1 MLQRRDR
8 SKNRGPRLSLRWW
21 QAGIAAA
28 SGGFLLDVA
37 SPGIGWWPAGLIG
50 ATLVLLALWRQRAWS
65 GLALGAIAGAAFWFP
80 QISWLTLYLGPV
92 PWLALGTLMTLWFA
106 AMGSVIGPVTRGLS
120 RLPLPPSAVITAQ
133 VFAASGIWTARE
145 LAQSSWPY
153 GGFAWGRL
161 AHTQSSGPL
170 AELASWL
177 GFAGL
182 SGLLA
187 AACAVPVVFW
197 FARRP
202 AIPAGSGPAPSAA
215 SLPEAAPVGLATRS
229 LALATGGTLV
239 ALILLALVPIAP
251 TQVTGGV
258 RIAAVQ
264 GNSDAGIFDD
274 RESGDVLR
282 DHVQTTAEYLD
293 AVQTGTAGD
302 PPDLI
307 VWPENSAEF
316 DLPGSAYTR
325 GLVDGLA
332 RRADAPIVV
341 GSILPADA
349 PDAYTNS
356 SLVWQ
361 PGEGVTGRY
370 DKRYPVPFAEY
381 MPHRSFYRALVPDL
395 VDLVQ
400 LDYLPGTL
408 PSAMPIELGDPS
420 TDPLL
425 AGIAIC
431 FDIIF
436 DEQAVAMIGDGAEL
450 ILAQTNNADFGRT
463 DENAQQLEIARLRAI
478 ETGRVVVN
486 ISTVGISEIIG
497 PDGRA
502 LDAIEPYTA
511 GVMVADVPRHAG
523 ETPALK
529 FGSMFAALWL
539 SLGAAGALLAIAGT
553 VAHRARMTSFTSG
566 RTSELSEMTEQ
577 ET

>member
-1 MLQRRDR
+1 MHTPREPQQGRDPE
-8 SKNRGPRLSLRWW
+8 RGLRWW
-21 QAGIAAA
+21 QAAGAAA
-28 SGGFLLDVA
+28 LGGFLLDVA
-37 SPGIGWWPAGLIG
+37 SPGIAWWPAGLLG
-50 ATLVLLALWRQRAWS
+50 ATLILCALWKQLPWG
-65 GLALGAIAGAAFWFP
+65 GLAIGAIAGAAFWFP
-80 QISWLTLYLGPV
+80 QISWLTLYLGPI

-106 AMGSVIGPVTRGLS
+106 AMGAVIGPVTRGLA
-120 RLPLPPSAVITAQ
+120 RLPLPIGVILSAQ
-133 VFAASGIWTARE
+133 VLAAAGIWTARE

-161 AHTQSSGPL
+161 AHTQSQGPL
-170 AELASWL
+170 AELVSWV

-182 SGLLA
+182 SGLIA
-187 AACAVPVVFW
+187 AACAVPAAVW
-197 FARRP
+197 FARLPRSGRRT
-202 AIPAGSGPAPSAA
+202 ARAAGFSI
-215 SLPEAAPVGLATRS
+215 VG
-229 LALATGGTLV
+229 
-239 ALILLALVPIAP
+239 LILLSLVPVAP
-251 TQVTGGV
+251 TQQTGTV

-293 AVQTGTAGD
+293 AVEAGTAGD
-302 PPDLI
+302 PPELI

-316 DLPGSAYTR
+316 NLPGSAYAR

-332 RRADAPIVV
+332 RRANAPIVL
-341 GSILPADA
+341 GSILPADE
-349 PDAYTNS
+349 PDTYTNS

-361 PGEGVTGRY
+361 PEAGVAARY

-381 MPHRSFYRALVPDL
+381 MPHREFYRALAPDL

-408 PSAMPIELGDPS
+408 PAAMPISVPGVGR
-420 TDPLL
+420 DPLL

-436 DEQAVAMIGDGAEL
+436 DEQAVAMIDDGAEV

-463 DENAQQLEIARLRAI
+463 DENAQQLEIARLRAM

-486 ISTVGISEIIG
+486 ISTVGISEMIG

-502 LDAIEPYTA
+502 IDAIEPYTA
-511 GVMVADVPRHAG
+511 GVMVADIPTFSG
-523 ETPALK
+523 ETPAILW
-529 FGSMFAALWL
+529 GASAAALWL
-539 SLGAAGALLAIAGT
+539 SLGAAGVLLSLASWT
-553 VAHRARMTSFTSG
+553 FRSRDERASA
-566 RTSELSEMTEQ
+566 
-577 ET
+577 

>member
-1 MLQRRDR
+1 MGILRGRQQRRV
-8 SKNRGPRLSLRWW
+8 PRLGLRWW
-21 QAGIAAA
+21 QAAIAAA
-28 SGGFLLDVA
+28 LGGWLLDVA
-37 SPGIGWWPAGLIG
+37 SPGVAWWPAGLLG
-50 ATLVLLALWRQRAWS
+50 AGLIMCALWKQRFWA
-65 GLALGAIAGAAFWFP
+65 GLAFGALAGAAFWFP
-80 QISWLTLYLGPV
+80 QISWLTLYLGPI

-106 AMGSVIGPVTRGLS
+106 AMGGVLGPVTRGLA
-120 RLPLPPSAVITAQ
+120 RLPLPGGLIVVTQ
-133 VFAASGIWTARE
+133 VLAAAGIWTARE

-161 AHTQSSGPL
+161 AHTQSTGPL
-170 AELASWL
+170 AELASWI

-187 AACAVPVVFW
+187 AACAVPAAVW

-202 AIPAGSGPAPSAA
+202 RAGRRVAVASGCT
-215 SLPEAAPVGLATRS
+215 V
-229 LALATGGTLV
+229 V
-239 ALILLALVPIAP
+239 VLILLALVPVAA
-251 TQVTGGV
+251 TQQTGTV

-282 DHVQTTAEYLD
+282 DHVQATAEYLD
-293 AVQTGTAGD
+293 EVEAGTAGG
-302 PPDLI
+302 PPDVI

-316 DLPGSAYTR
+316 NLPGSAYTR

-332 RRADAPIVV
+332 KRADAPIVV
-341 GSILPADA
+341 GSILPAEAADT
-349 PDAYTNS
+349 YTNS
-356 SLVWQ
+356 SLVWL
-361 PGEGVTGRY
+361 PGKGVAARY

-381 MPHRSFYRALVPDL
+381 MPHREFYRALVPDL

-408 PSAMPIELGDPS
+408 PAAMPISQSGKGEGA
-420 TDPLL
+420 LL

-436 DEQAVAMIGDGAEL
+436 DEQAVAMIDDGAEV

-478 ETGRVVVN
+478 ETGRAVVN

-502 LDAIEPYTA
+502 IDSIAPYTA
-511 GVMVADVPRHAG
+511 GVMVAEVPTFAG
-523 ETPALK
+523 QTPALQW
-529 FGSMFAALWL
+529 GSSIAALWL
-539 SLGAAGALLAIAGT
+539 SLGAAGVLLS
-553 VAHRARMTSFTSG
+553 VASVTFRSRDERA
-566 RTSELSEMTEQ
+566 
-577 ET
+577 